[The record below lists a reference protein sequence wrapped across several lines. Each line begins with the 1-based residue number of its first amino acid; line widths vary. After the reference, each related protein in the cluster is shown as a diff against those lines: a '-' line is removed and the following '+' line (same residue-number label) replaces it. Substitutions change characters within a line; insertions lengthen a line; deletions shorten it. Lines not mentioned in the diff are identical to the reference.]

1 MEPQHIHDTHHGHG
15 GTEEV
20 RPLVDHRPHEK
31 PAVAPALY
39 AQLLWRGH
47 AEAYELLPGTDEV
60 VKDVLLLVQGTV
72 LVPVECLNSLHR
84 DSTVVRGMPQ
94 RTQPEMQSSS
104 ARPPSSATQLLEFLV

>member
-1 MEPQHIHDTHHGHG
+1 MRRTLCNGGPQRPELGLVRVGVTKVRAPGVADSEPMEPQHIHDTHHGHG

-20 RPLVDHRPHEK
+20 RPLVDTRPHEK

-72 LVPVECLNSLHR
+72 LVPLFAV
-84 DSTVVRGMPQ
+84 P
-94 RTQPEMQSSS
+94 
-104 ARPPSSATQLLEFLV
+104 